1 MIISRTPLRMS
12 FVGGGSDL
20 PAYYRLH
27 GGAVV
32 STAIDKYVYVTVNPK
47 FDNNIRVSYAR
58 TEEVDEVARL
68 RHPLVRESLR
78 HLDIAGGVE
87 ITSIADI
94 PSRGTGLGSSSA
106 FTVGLLHALHAWQG
120 RYRSAEQLARESC
133 LIEIERCGEP
143 IGKQDQYAAAFGG
156 FNFIEFSADERVVV
170 QPIVCRHE
178 TLERLQD
185 NLVAFY
191 TGITRPAAK
200 VLREKQ
206 RRIAAESDKQAM
218 LGRMVALAHT
228 LRDEL
233 QNNNLDAFGEV
244 IHQNWV
250 LKRQLSDD
258 VSTGQIDA
266 WYDAARGAG
275 AVGGKIL
282 GAGSGGFLLFY
293 APRRRHRAIRDA
305 LSELRPIPMRF
316 EPQGSRI
323 IFVH

>member
-1 MIISRTPLRMS
+1 MS

-218 LGRMVALAHT
+218 LGRMVALART

>member
-218 LGRMVALAHT
+218 LGRMVALART

-305 LSELRPIPMRF
+305 LSE
-316 EPQGSRI
+316 
-323 IFVH
+323 